1 MDQDRLVQL
10 ITEMVKE
17 QLKANGKADE
27 NKPDSKAMVPVGISA
42 RHVHLSREHLDIL
55 FGKDYELVK
64 KKELMGGQFAAEECV
79 TIIGQKLSAI
89 EKVRI
94 LGPLRKESQV
104 EISRT
109 DAIKL
114 GVKAPIRES
123 GNLAGSA
130 PITIIGPN
138 GAVVLRQG
146 CIIAKRHIHMST
158 EDGERFGIKDNQ
170 IVSVKIIDERGGILE
185 NVQVRVHPTYT
196 LEMHIDTDEANG
208 LGIKPNCMLEVIK

>member
-17 QLKANGKADE
+17 QLKAKADE
-27 NKPDSKAMVPVGISA
+27 NKADSKAMVPVGISA

-114 GVKAPIRES
+114 GVKAPVRES

-170 IVSVKIIDERGGILE
+170 VVSVRIIDERGGMLE